1 MRYWPFCLS
10 IHAEIPLWGDPNACF
25 VFRKSKQEFIKLVR
39 GSNLTNSVS
48 RNPEVKKIYVSGQVS
63 SKTTKIL
70 IHQMTLS
77 LSAVRETVMPVDEQ
91 GVNDGRI
98 ERGFRVMAI
107 YNY

>member
-1 MRYWPFCLS
+1 M
-10 IHAEIPLWGDPNACF
+10 
-25 VFRKSKQEFIKLVR
+25 
-39 GSNLTNSVS
+39 
-48 RNPEVKKIYVSGQVS
+48 SGQVS

-77 LSAVRETVMPVDEQ
+77 LSAVRETVIPVDEQ